1 MSLKGFKAAFAML
14 PLLRCVPRALGSAV
28 AGLRAAAPFPPL
40 RPLLQPAPRPCAR
53 PFGFLSV
60 RSGSARLPSLL
71 RPRRPCSCG
80 CGALHT
86 EGEIAHVRRG
96 CEGQIPEWD
105 GGPGSVDHE
114 WAAQSCPARS
124 ETFSQ

>member
-1 MSLKGFKAAFAML
+1 MDLFRFRLGPWCPHPHVSAAIGML

-28 AGLRAAAPFPPL
+28 AGLRASAPFPPL
-40 RPLLQPAPRPCAR
+40 RPLLQPALRPCTR

-86 EGEIAHVRRG
+86 EGEFAHVGRVR
-96 CEGQIPEWD
+96 EGQTPE
-105 GGPGSVDHE
+105 
-114 WAAQSCPARS
+114 
-124 ETFSQ
+124 